1 MITDKDQIMTLRGRL
16 LEYNVLDKDA
26 CQASVSTPA
35 INLHGIENATAL
47 VCIEYDKAVNKFYHT
62 VDLFDKEG
70 VFFGHY
76 HKDFYLYITT
86 EEAVQI
92 HKDLFY
98 LFNGK
103 SHLLMI
109 KLITAYVQTY
119 EEINIEEGCIKI
131 YTENTEEKLGECA
144 EVQRLTIE
152 DCNVVMLNMSN
163 GYKYSLSNNSRYELM
178 LILNYLR
185 GRFPL

>member
-1 MITDKDQIMTLRGRL
+1 MITDKNQIITLRGRL

-35 INLHGIENATAL
+35 INSHGIENATAL
-47 VCIEYDKAVNKFYHT
+47 VCIEYDKAENKFYHT
-62 VDLFDKEG
+62 VDLFDEEG
-70 VFFGHY
+70 FVEHY
-76 HKDFYLYITT
+76 HEDFYLYITS
-86 EEAVQI
+86 EEAEQM

-131 YTENTEEKLGECA
+131 YTEDTKQKLGECA
-144 EVQRLTIE
+144 DVQRLTIE
-152 DCNVVMLNMSN
+152 PQNVVILNMSN